1 MTINWWTLGIQ
12 TVNVVILVWLLQHF
26 FWRPVAAMIEQRRA
40 AAQKAVADAEA
51 SRTQVAGALAG
62 IEKTRAG
69 FDAERTRILADAH
82 KAAENARATI
92 LSDASKEAAAAV
104 ATSQAGIEKER
115 ADAEK
120 GWADRSSQLAVEIA
134 GRLATRL
141 DGTQIQTAFLEW
153 LVTAIQAMPVGERQA
168 ATANGASLEAL
179 SAMPLDA
186 EQQERTG
193 ALISKAFGGQPHL
206 TFKVDPSLIAGLEL
220 HGEHFTLGNS
230 WRSDLGT
237 ILTDLKHAVRH

>member
-40 AAQKAVADAEA
+40 AAQKSVSDAEA
-51 SRTQVAGALAG
+51 SRTQAAAAMAD

-69 FDAERTRILADAH
+69 FDAEKTKILADAQ
-82 KAAENARATI
+82 KAGEAARATV
-92 LSDASKEAAAAV
+92 LNDAGKVAAALV
-104 ATSQAGIEKER
+104 ATSKVAIEKER

-134 GRLATRL
+134 GRLAKRL

-153 LVTAIQAMPVGERQA
+153 LVTAIQAMPALERQA
-168 ATANGASLEAL
+168 VTANGASLEAL
-179 SAMPLDA
+179 SATPLDPA
-186 EQQERTG
+186 QQERTG
-193 ALISKAFGGQPHL
+193 ALIGKAFGGQPHI
-206 TFKVDPSLIAGLEL
+206 TFKVDPALIAGLEL
-220 HGEHFTLGNS
+220 RGEHIAVSNS
-230 WRSDLGT
+230 WRADLGT
-237 ILTDLKHAVRH
+237 ILADLTHATRH